1 MKSQWILPI
10 IISLVLA
17 VVAAKFADN
26 WITNRLTAA
35 APTDTNLLPV
45 VAAATDIPAGTK
57 VEAVNI
63 KIVSLPPEA
72 KPAGS
77 YADPNELIGQIAKQ
91 SVYNGEIIV
100 SQRFANSPG
109 ASPLAAI
116 IPEGKRAITVA
127 VNDVVGVSGFILP
140 GSRVVGAG
148 GGPGWNHGD
157 GAGSRSGQRRGRGY
171 NLVPRRRRELVAAL
185 LHRGP
190 PVLHRPGNTQSRG
203 RAGQHRAV
211 GL

>member
-63 KIVSLPPEA
+63 KIVSLPEEA

-77 YADPNELIGQIAKQ
+77 YADPQELIGQTSLQ
-91 SVYNGEIIV
+91 YCV
-100 SQRFANSPG
+100 RFDRLN
-109 ASPLAAI
+109 
-116 IPEGKRAITVA
+116 R
-127 VNDVVGVSGFILP
+127 
-140 GSRVVGAG
+140 
-148 GGPGWNHGD
+148 
-157 GAGSRSGQRRGRGY
+157 RS
-171 NLVPRRRRELVAAL
+171 L
-185 LHRGP
+185 
-190 PVLHRPGNTQSRG
+190 
-203 RAGQHRAV
+203 
-211 GL
+211 